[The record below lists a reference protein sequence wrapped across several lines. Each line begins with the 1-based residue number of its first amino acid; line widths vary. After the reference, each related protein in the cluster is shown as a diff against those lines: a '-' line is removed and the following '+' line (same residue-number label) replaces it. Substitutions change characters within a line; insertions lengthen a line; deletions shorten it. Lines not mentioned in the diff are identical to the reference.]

1 MRLFLI
7 PISTRR
13 ALIYSRPLSKEL
25 SRESSITDRITSKA
39 AETWAKWEEA
49 DKGWR
54 KHLVVW
60 GNRVQQ
66 QIPFEE
72 WGLKSIP
79 ALHAQR
85 NLDKSNEEKMVDVLF
100 PGNAIRAQKV
110 HSILQKMATERQDLH
125 RKRMW
130 WSLVIAPLTAP
141 IGLIPLY
148 VFVPGRWGSSTWAN
162 MGKTGSPISHF
173 SILSTGAGRIG
184 EVSHLCSSFVFLS
197 NTNCITSF
205 ERLQTPRVL
214 APEKPP

>member
-13 ALIYSRPLSKEL
+13 ALIYARPLSKEL
-25 SRESSITDRITSKA
+25 SRESSITDRITTKA

-54 KHLVVW
+54 KHLVIW

-66 QIPFEE
+66 QISFEE

-85 NLDKSNEEKMVDVLF
+85 NLDSASHEKMVDVLF
-100 PGNAIRAQKV
+100 PGNAVRAQNV
-110 HSILQKMATERQDLH
+110 HSILQKMATERQYLH
-125 RKRMW
+125 RRRMW
-130 WSLVIAPLTAP
+130 WSFAIAPLTAP

-148 VFVPGRWGSSTWAN
+148 ALVPGTIGFFY
-162 MGKTGSPISHF
+162 MG
-173 SILSTGAGRIG
+173 
-184 EVSHLCSSFVFLS
+184 
-197 NTNCITSF
+197 
-205 ERLQTPRVL
+205 
-214 APEKPP
+214 